1 MIDLKIK
8 NDPNTPSSIDK
19 REKLSKKEFLNEY
32 VFRGIPVVVM
42 DAAKNWNAMGK
53 FTPDFFKLNYGQL
66 IKKVKGVDYTISEFI
81 DLMLKSSPENPAP
94 YPFNLNVEKYFP
106 NLMKDIM
113 PHLLYGKSDRVSN
126 PLLPKFMLKGT
137 EVYELFFGGNG
148 SFFPTLHIDA
158 LYLHT
163 QITQVYGSKEFI
175 LYGPEQSEFMYPR
188 SDNNKLSE
196 VNIFNPDYEKHP
208 LFRNAKPSKVTVNEG
223 ETIFFPTGWWHAT
236 QIHEPCISLGRI
248 QLNAANWNDFVSDN
262 NKLWKKYNPKVAP
275 LMNAY
280 AKMLGSFMNLQEKFM

>member
-1 MIDLKIK
+1 MINIK
-8 NDPNTPSSIDK
+8 NDSNTLSSIDK

-81 DLMLKSSPENPAP
+81 ELMLKSSPENPAP

-106 NLMKDIM
+106 ELMKDIM

-175 LYGPEQSEFMYPR
+175 LYGIEQSQFMYPR

-208 LFRNAKPSKVTVNEG
+208 LFRNAKPLKVTVNEG

-262 NKLWKKYNPKVAP
+262 HKLWKKYNPKVAP

-280 AKMLGSFMNLQEKFM
+280 AKMLGSFLNLQEKFM